1 MWERDSVR
9 CVVNFRVASERVA
22 VDIRILQS
30 TLVLVSGLRTL
41 EFATLLSI
49 GRRIKD
55 NLTRPSKISN
65 IFRLLISRTEASS
78 HPSQSQTIYI
88 LSSPIYGWPK
98 LIGTCPYPTSA
109 HLLAWLPSSL
119 IGLRFFHPDHVDFS
133 FRCHYPG
140 CCSSTTYSF
149 HFVLLLGGKE
159 THMKTAMLSTYA
171 HCRCYLFT
179 WLRLSLSAPYKRV
192 LTLTL
197 LDSLFHDSKRK
208 ASWQRRLGLDLQR
221 LLKWSNLRS
230 SLELLQSLSG

>member
-109 HLLAWLPSSL
+109 HLLA
-119 IGLRFFHPDHVDFS
+119 
-133 FRCHYPG
+133 
-140 CCSSTTYSF
+140 
-149 HFVLLLGGKE
+149 
-159 THMKTAMLSTYA
+159 
-171 HCRCYLFT
+171 
-179 WLRLSLSAPYKRV
+179 
-192 LTLTL
+192 
-197 LDSLFHDSKRK
+197 
-208 ASWQRRLGLDLQR
+208 
-221 LLKWSNLRS
+221 
-230 SLELLQSLSG
+230 